1 MSVLQI
7 VTTMNRG
14 GLETMLM
21 NYYRQVDREQVQFD
35 FLEHRSE
42 ESDYDNEIRSL
53 GGKIYR
59 LPPLNPFSPGYRREL
74 NAFFREHAGEYRVVH
89 SHLDCMS
96 VIPLKAAMKAG
107 IPVRIAHAH
116 SSSQDRDLRYPLKRI
131 YKKRIPKCAT
141 GLLACGDAAGRWMFG
156 GVPFEVLPNAIDTR
170 RFAYSDAARA
180 AKRAELA
187 LGDCLAILHTGRFYW
202 PKNHEFLLRVFSEIL
217 KIRQDAVLLL
227 AGEGE
232 LFDATKTLA
241 QDAGIA
247 DSVRFLGLRSDV
259 PELMSA
265 SDVFILPSRYEGF
278 PVVLAEAQASGLP
291 CLISDR
297 VPGEAALTGLVSSR
311 SLDESP
317 EKWAEKAVEMASVPR
332 ISGAEAVRAAGYDI
346 LEAAEMLQSFYLR
359 AGAGKEDAKLWQR

>member
-1 MSVLQI
+1 MRVLQI

-21 NYYRQVDREQVQFD
+21 NYYRHVDRQQVQFD
-35 FLEHRSE
+35 FLEHRAE
-42 ESDYDNEIRSL
+42 ESDYDAEIEGL
-53 GGKIYR
+53 GGRIYR
-59 LPPLNPFSPGYRREL
+59 LPALNPFSPSYRKSL
-74 NAFFREHAGEYRVVH
+74 NSFFKEHTEYRVVH

-96 VIPLKAAMKAG
+96 AIPLAAAKKAG
-107 IPVRIAHAH
+107 VPVRIAHAH
-116 SSSQDRDLRYPLKRI
+116 SSSQDRDLKYPVKIIFRSCI
-131 YKKRIPKCAT
+131 HSSAT
-141 GLLACGDAAGRWMFG
+141 RLFACGDTAGRWMFRG
-156 GVPFEVLPNAIDTR
+156 DSFEVLPNAIDTG
-170 RFAYSDAARA
+170 RFAFSETERA
-180 AKRAELA
+180 AKREELA
-187 LGDCLAILHTGRFYW
+187 LGDSLAVLHTGRFNW
-202 PKNHEFLLRVFSEIL
+202 PKNHEFLLRIFSEIL

-232 LFDATKTLA
+232 LFDATKALA
-241 QDAGIA
+241 QDAEIA

-297 VPGEAALTGLVSSR
+297 VPGEAALTGLVSSM

-332 ISGAEAVRAAGYDI
+332 ISGAEAVRDAGYDI
-346 LEAAEMLQSFYLR
+346 QSAAEMLQSCYLR
-359 AGAGKEDAKLWQR
+359 AGAGEEDAKLWQH

>member
-1 MSVLQI
+1 MRVLQI

-21 NYYRQVDREQVQFD
+21 NYYRHIDRDLVQFD
-35 FLEHRSE
+35 FLEHRAE
-42 ESDYDNEIRSL
+42 ESDYDAEIERL
-53 GGKIYR
+53 GGRIYR
-59 LPPLNPFSPGYRREL
+59 LPALNPFSPSYRKAL
-74 NAFFREHAGEYRVVH
+74 TSFFEEHTEYRVVH

-96 VIPLKAAMKAG
+96 AIPLSAAKKAG

-116 SSSQDRDLRYPLKRI
+116 SSSQDRDLRYPLKLI

-156 GVPFEVLPNAIDTR
+156 GEAFEVLPNAIDTC
-170 RFAYSDAARA
+170 RFAFSDTARA

-187 LGDCLAILHTGRFYW
+187 LGDSLAVLHTGRFNW

-217 KIRQDAVLLL
+217 KIRPDAVLLL

-232 LFDATKTLA
+232 LFETTKALA

-297 VPGEAALTGLVSSR
+297 VPGEAALTGLVSSM

-332 ISGAEAVRAAGYDI
+332 ISGAEAVRDAGYDI
-346 LEAAEMLQSFYLR
+346 QSAAEMLQSFYLR
-359 AGAGKEDAKLWQR
+359 AGAGEEDAKLWQH